1 MSVQPPADP
10 RDPTEPGEPGEVVV
24 DASGLRCPLP
34 VIRLAAAAR
43 SAPAGT
49 VITLLSTDLAAE
61 PDVAAW
67 CRMRGAEL
75 LDQGWRPDQPTLVS
89 RIKLR

>member
-1 MSVQPPADP
+1 MTGPPGRP
-10 RDPTEPGEPGEVVV
+10 LPEPHVRV
-24 DASGLRCPLP
+24 DARGMRCPLP

-49 VITLLSTDLAAE
+49 VVEVLSTDPAAE

-67 CRMRGAEL
+67 CRMRGHEL
-75 LDQGWRPDQPTLVS
+75 LAQEPHAGSPALRHLV
-89 RIKLR
+89 RLG